1 MMSRILLTLGL
12 IGCAISAA
20 KADEP
25 GQREKD
31 DAAIRKAVASYVD
44 AFNKADAKGLAT
56 MWSTNAV
63 YTNPISG
70 VQVVGRD
77 AIEKQFAGIFEES
90 KGIKLE
96 ATTQSIQFV
105 SPSVAIE
112 TGSAKSIHP
121 KGDVEESE
129 YTAVYVKRDD
139 AWLLDR
145 ISEED
150 VIQPLSNYEKLKDL
164 EWLVGH
170 WVDQD
175 EVASVVTDCQWSR
188 NENFLIR
195 SFAVQVADRIDMSG
209 IQIIGW
215 DPSNKQIRSWVFD
228 SDGGFGQGTWVKKG
242 ERWTVEQT
250 GVLPD
255 GRKSSAINMMTRI
268 DDNTMTLKSIN
279 RTLDGELLPNID
291 EVQVTKE

>member
-1 MMSRILLTLGL
+1 MNRMLLTFGL
-12 IGCAISAA
+12 IGWLISVVM
-20 KADEP
+20 ADEP

-31 DAAIRKAVASYVD
+31 DTAIRKAVAAYVE
-44 AFNKADAKGLAT
+44 AFNKADAKGLAA
-56 MWSTNAV
+56 MWSPDAV
-63 YTNPISG
+63 YTNPMSG
-70 VQVVGRD
+70 IQVVGRE

-96 ATTQSIQFV
+96 ATTKLIQFV

-112 TGSAKSIHP
+112 TGSAKSIDP
-121 KGDVEESE
+121 KGSVAESE

-145 ISEED
+145 VSEED
-150 VIQPLSNYEKLKDL
+150 IIQPPTSYEKLRDL

-175 EVASVVTDCQWSR
+175 DVASVVTDCQWSR

-215 DPSNKQIRSWVFD
+215 DPLKKQIRSWVFD
-228 SDGGFGQGTWVKKG
+228 SDGGFGQGTWIKKG
-242 ERWTVEQT
+242 DRWTIEQT

-255 GRKSSAINMMTRI
+255 GRQSSAVNIMTRV
-268 DDNTMTLKSIN
+268 DDNTMTLQSIN